1 MLLTAVA
8 EVAVPLTVAAEGT
21 SGIFLTSFTRPE
33 SKMKLRE
40 MKELLADRASDG
52 QRERVVKGD
61 RPVAKR
67 GLVRNWQGCVKPLG
81 GKP

>member
-8 EVAVPLTVAAEGT
+8 EVAVPLPVAAEGT

-52 QRERVVKGD
+52 HRES
-61 RPVAKR
+61 
-67 GLVRNWQGCVKPLG
+67 GL
-81 GKP
+81 